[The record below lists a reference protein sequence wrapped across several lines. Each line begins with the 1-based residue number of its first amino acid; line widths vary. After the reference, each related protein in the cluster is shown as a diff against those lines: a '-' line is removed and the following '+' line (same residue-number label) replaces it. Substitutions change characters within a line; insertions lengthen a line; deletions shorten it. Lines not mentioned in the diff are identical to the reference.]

1 MTVTGILPKWSQFI
15 SGSVFWEYEGRFS
28 SPLDWQCR
36 LITVS
41 NIVLIEIKINRNT
54 KKERPFKNL
63 NICILASPLA
73 LASAFTST
81 FQIFCF
87 YLKSVW
93 CMFFTVLDYSVSL
106 CFVANAY
113 YSTISRSSIQSL
125 PLVF

>member
-1 MTVTGILPKWSQFI
+1 M
-15 SGSVFWEYEGRFS
+15 
-28 SPLDWQCR
+28 
-36 LITVS
+36 
-41 NIVLIEIKINRNT
+41 LIEIKINRNT

-125 PLVF
+125 PLVFKNEGCLDFWMHPSTPVSKKQLLRKFLEICW